1 MDKEVIAVSAVQMA
15 ISRTDYL
22 EPYVNSAD
30 KGPSWDGA
38 IYVYNKPGDTHSKE
52 NLLGR
57 VPVQVKGHETSR
69 VHNKKIKFQAAVSDL
84 KNFLRDGGAIYFVVY
99 FDKDG
104 YNTQI
109 YFKQLLPFDLKRLI
123 KNTGSRKSK
132 TITLKPFPLTK
143 SEITDVFLN
152 FVNDM
157 EKQRADSAIE
167 MIWSKEELQQKG
179 LATEFE
185 FGYSTFDRTNTDIF
199 QRLFD
204 HGAYLYAKTELGVS
218 LPVEYIENIVATVEE
233 RMDPIKVAGHVYY
246 DKYKVIRKKDE
257 RQIQIGKST
266 VFSAH
271 LKKKTS
277 AVQFKLRGTL
287 SERIIDCQ
295 FFLALL
301 NNRKVY
307 FDDKPLAMIESEQT
321 NEVEKFNNML
331 NELTMAQNALKAFD
345 VKEDLDMDN
354 MQESDYA
361 NLRRF
366 VAAYNGSEVSLED
379 IGMPFGCYRI
389 GNLKI
394 LVCAIKNEK
403 TKLFKIYNF
412 FSAPI
417 KTFLKDDENEKWE
430 VPTFV
435 ALQSQNLIDYCNINF
450 NAIEQLIFKVEYNPI
465 VSQYIILFLLEV
477 IKAYDADTNS
487 NANLLE
493 ASELIVQAIKKREPE
508 KTIIRINELQIVKRK
523 RKLTKEETYELMEM
537 LKSHQS
543 DVEVQIGIY
552 LLLDAYTEAK
562 LKLMELSEG
571 DRKEFMNLP
580 ICNFFPKD
588 GE

>member
-233 RMDPIKVAGHVYY
+233 RMDPIKVAGHV
-246 DKYKVIRKKDE
+246 
-257 RQIQIGKST
+257 
-266 VFSAH
+266 
-271 LKKKTS
+271 
-277 AVQFKLRGTL
+277 
-287 SERIIDCQ
+287 
-295 FFLALL
+295 
-301 NNRKVY
+301 
-307 FDDKPLAMIESEQT
+307 
-321 NEVEKFNNML
+321 
-331 NELTMAQNALKAFD
+331 
-345 VKEDLDMDN
+345 
-354 MQESDYA
+354 
-361 NLRRF
+361 
-366 VAAYNGSEVSLED
+366 
-379 IGMPFGCYRI
+379 
-389 GNLKI
+389 
-394 LVCAIKNEK
+394 
-403 TKLFKIYNF
+403 
-412 FSAPI
+412 
-417 KTFLKDDENEKWE
+417 
-430 VPTFV
+430 
-435 ALQSQNLIDYCNINF
+435 
-450 NAIEQLIFKVEYNPI
+450 
-465 VSQYIILFLLEV
+465 
-477 IKAYDADTNS
+477 
-487 NANLLE
+487 
-493 ASELIVQAIKKREPE
+493 
-508 KTIIRINELQIVKRK
+508 
-523 RKLTKEETYELMEM
+523 
-537 LKSHQS
+537 
-543 DVEVQIGIY
+543 
-552 LLLDAYTEAK
+552 
-562 LKLMELSEG
+562 
-571 DRKEFMNLP
+571 
-580 ICNFFPKD
+580 
-588 GE
+588 